1 MKHKKD
7 RFDEADEDTKEFILS
22 DTASKTASNT
32 TEKSDDTLFDVSE
45 MLKKNES
52 TSEKQKKGIAAVKD
66 QANDESDDNTSDQD
80 ALFEISETSKS
91 NACDDETVDI
101 APEKGK
107 EPISEEK
114 KKEDSTLDKKKIEEL
129 SGQLEAANDKYLRLM
144 AEFDNFKRRSAKEY
158 ERMIEA
164 ANEKLMKD
172 ITEVRENFERAF
184 KSNASGDK
192 FLEGMRLI
200 FAKLNTIL
208 QKHGL
213 ETYAEAGQK
222 FDPELHDA
230 LMRMPHDKIE
240 EGHVVEVH
248 ERGYKLKGNIIKHAK
263 VVVSSGKPPKK
274 ETEDEAVI
282 EIK

>member
-7 RFDEADEDTKEFILS
+7 RFDEDDEDTKEFVFS
-22 DTASKTASNT
+22 DTTSKT
-32 TEKSDDTLFDVSE
+32 EPGMQKSEDALFEVAGAT
-45 MLKKNES
+45 KKNES
-52 TSEKQKKGIAAVKD
+52 ANEKNKNVAMATKEPSVIQSADKD
-66 QANDESDDNTSDQD
+66 GDQD
-80 ALFEISETSKS
+80 ALFEISESAKG
-91 NACDDETVDI
+91 NACDDETVDFSL
-101 APEKGK
+101 EK
-107 EPISEEK
+107 ES
-114 KKEDSTLDKKKIEEL
+114 KKEDKQKEDVTADKKKTEEL
-129 SGQLEAANDKYLRLM
+129 LGQLAAANDKYLRLM

-158 ERMIEA
+158 ERMSEA

-184 KSNASGDK
+184 KSNATGDK
-192 FLEGMRLI
+192 LLEGMKLI

-240 EGHVVEVH
+240 EGHVVQVH
-248 ERGYKLKGNIIKHAK
+248 ESGYKLKGNIIKHAK

>member
-1 MKHKKD
+1 MMKHKKD
-7 RFDEADEDTKEFILS
+7 PSDVDDEDTKEFIFS
-22 DTASKTASNT
+22 DSKSE
-32 TEKSDDTLFDVSE
+32 TETIAETSDDTVFEVSE
-45 MLKKNES
+45 ASLL
-52 TSEKQKKGIAAVKD
+52 TSGKQKSKETAEKKPEE
-66 QANDESDDNTSDQD
+66 ANSDQD
-80 ALFEISETSKS
+80 ALFEVSQQAAS
-91 NACDDETVDI
+91 ACDDD
-101 APEKGK
+101 APETPAGK
-107 EPISEEK
+107 SAKANAEDGK
-114 KKEDSTLDKKKIEEL
+114 KDGATLDKKKIDEL
-129 SGQLEAANDKYLRLM
+129 SAQLAAANDKYLRLM

-184 KSNASGDK
+184 KSNATGDK
-192 FLEGMRLI
+192 FLEGMKLI
-200 FAKLNTIL
+200 FTKLNTIL

-213 ETYAEAGQK
+213 ETYAETGQK

-230 LMRMPHDKIE
+230 LMRMPHEKIE

-263 VVVSSGKPPKK
+263 VVVSSGTPPKK
-274 ETEDEAVI
+274 ETADETVI